1 MILKHIKK
9 IVIYLLVFSL
19 GFVTACLVANEYS
32 KKLSE
37 QKSTFVPYELTSV
50 DNNESIYIIS
60 PKSGDE
66 VTNPVKVI
74 FGLNNMEVAPAGT
87 KKDNTGHHH
96 LLVNLDELPDLQ
108 SPLPSNKNLIHFGL
122 GQTETE
128 IKLKKGINTLQ
139 LILGDYMHKPH
150 KPPLISKK
158 IRVFVR

>member
-1 MILKHIKK
+1 MTLKHIKK
-9 IVIYLLVFSL
+9 IVIYLLFFGL
-19 GFVTACLVANEYS
+19 GYITACLVTNGYL
-32 KKLSE
+32 KKLYE
-37 QKSTFVPYELTSV
+37 QKATLATLESTPI
-50 DNNESIYIIS
+50 DINESIYIVS

-74 FGLNNMEVAPAGT
+74 FGLKNMEVAPAGT

-122 GQTETE
+122 GQKETE
-128 IKLKKGINTLQ
+128 VTLRKGSNTLQ
-139 LILGDYMHKPH
+139 LILGDYMHRPH

-158 IRVFVR
+158 INIIVK